1 MKVYVNQQF
10 SYKQHAL
17 NSDANYLMITKEVY
31 LVKHLGWSF
40 FAKIDNR

>member
-17 NSDANYLMITKEVY
+17 NSDANYLMMTKEVY
-31 LVKHLGWSF
+31 LEPSQTSRIELFCK
-40 FAKIDNR
+40 NR

>member
-17 NSDANYLMITKEVY
+17 NSDANYLMIKEVY